1 MGEKQIFSL
10 AEDGRQEQ
18 RPEGITPPSSL
29 IHHFSFPSH
38 VRKTRLLL
46 PPPFSS
52 YQIARFGDTSAVH
65 FLHLTRLDQLAG
77 RRESR
82 GCRYAADLG

>member
-1 MGEKQIFSL
+1 MPACRGWVAAGGK
-10 AEDGRQEQ
+10 GRDQ
-18 RPEGITPPSSL
+18 RGFLPPPSSL

-38 VRKTRLLL
+38 VRKTHPLL

-52 YQIARFGDTSAVH
+52 YQVARFGDTSAVH

-77 RRESR
+77 CRESR
-82 GCRYAADLG
+82 GCR